1 MHAKGKS
8 RIATA
13 VDILM
18 HQLGRELGVSLGL
31 NAKMDIS
38 KRQTRAHGRGLK
50 VGHVGRGR
58 SRTRRNQRGT
68 HQGRLN
74 RDRMGTVQN
83 SAFCI
88 DGGMQVVGLEIRRH
102 KVVIRVYRSRALIPV
117 VIVRPHVALK
127 VRW

>member
-68 HQGRLN
+68 HQARLN

-83 SAFCI
+83 SVFCI
-88 DGGMQVVGLEIRRH
+88 DGGMQVVGLKSGRH
-102 KVVIRVYRSRALIPV
+102 ELVVHVHRCRAFIPV
-117 VIVRPHVALK
+117 IIVGAHVALK